1 MSQKAYVVQSETQ
14 PGKFRLVINVT
25 DEYSTGTVLS
35 QGELS
40 QLFYEIKNLLDSQS
54 QEGDGNT

>member
-1 MSQKAYVVQSETQ
+1 MSQKAYVVKSETQ